1 MAHSVRRDSL
11 APMMARV
18 ARSSTARIGA
28 GRVWVLALALV
39 VLVGLGGWQ
48 TAGLLVGEEVRV
60 PAVTGLDYDQA
71 VARLRGVGLAASP
84 YAELDARARPN
95 EVLSQAPAADQPVRP
110 GRVVA
115 LGVNTVPEARVAPD
129 LVGLREADAVARAG
143 AVGVVVSSVIYVHAE
158 RPVGTVVRQDP
169 AAGAALAAGQGV
181 VVSVS
186 RGAVDVPFVLPDL
199 RGQPIEV
206 AEATLVNLGVRHV
219 DRVAAAVSF
228 DRAGA
233 VTDQRPAP
241 GSEVLVATPVTL
253 VYAVEGTRVVP
264 VPELVGLPLWRAQ
277 LALRAARLELGA
289 VRRVEDATLPEG
301 VVEAMPAG
309 YTVVG
314 SPIAVVVNGSGG
326 QLELDGY
333 DGLLWPGDLDWQGET
348 GRLPS
353 MGGPTPGSPRGTDGG
368 SGGGAAGGGE
378 PAVAGGGPVVVEPD
392 VPAPGT
398 ARTESDGS
406 RIIPFRFDPASVGI
420 ASLAREAYAL
430 RLVISDDEGERVA
443 FDRELAAGERV
454 EISVRVVGD
463 EAMLQ
468 TFINGSFFQAWRP

>member
-1 MAHSVRRDSL
+1 
-11 APMMARV
+11 MMQGA
-18 ARSSTARIGA
+18 ATSSSTRARAHERASAHTRRGA

-39 VLVGLGGWQ
+39 ALVGLGGWL

-60 PAVTGLDYDQA
+60 PTVTGLDYEQA
-71 VARLRGVGLAASP
+71 AARLRDVGLEPSP
-84 YAELDARARPN
+84 YAELDARGRAN
-95 EVLSQAPAADQPVRP
+95 EVLSQAPAAGQPVRP

-115 LGVNTVPEARVAPD
+115 VGVNTLPETRVAPD
-129 LVGLREADAVARAG
+129 LVGLREADAVARAS
-143 AVGVVVSSVIYVHAE
+143 AVGVVVGRVVYVHAE

-169 AAGAALAAGQGV
+169 AAGVALAAGQDV

-199 RGQPIEV
+199 RGEPIEV
-206 AEATLVNLGVRHV
+206 AEVTLANLGVRHV
-219 DRVAAAVSF
+219 ERVAAAVSF

-233 VTDQRPAP
+233 VTDQRPAA
-241 GSEVLVATPVTL
+241 GSEVLAATPVTL

-264 VPELVGLPLWRAQ
+264 VPDLAGLPLWRAQ

-289 VRRVEDATLPEG
+289 VRRIEDTSLPDG

-333 DGLLWPGDLDWQGET
+333 DGLLWSGELDWPSET
-348 GRLPS
+348 GRPPAA
-353 MGGPTPGSPRGTDGG
+353 GAP
-368 SGGGAAGGGE
+368 SGGAVSGSESGSASGFASGVPLPDGSVPE
-378 PAVAGGGPVVVEPD
+378 PAEPD

-398 ARTESDGS
+398 ARTELDGS

-420 ASLAREAYAL
+420 ASLAREAYSL

>member
-1 MAHSVRRDSL
+1 MMIRVSSCSPTRQGVHARRL
-11 APMMARV
+11 GRV
-18 ARSSTARIGA
+18 KRGA
-28 GRVWVLALALV
+28 ARVWVLALVLV
-39 VLVGLGGWQ
+39 ALVGLGGWL

-60 PAVTGLDYDQA
+60 PAVGGLDYEQA
-71 VARLRGVGLAASP
+71 VERLRDVGLAPSP
-84 YAELDARARPN
+84 YAELDTRARAN
-95 EVLSQAPAADQPVRP
+95 EVLSQSPAAGQAVRP

-115 LGVNTVPEARVAPD
+115 LGVNTVPEVRIAPD
-129 LVGLREADAVARAG
+129 LVGMRESDAVARAAAVG
-143 AVGVVVSSVIYVHAE
+143 AVVGRVVYVHAE
-158 RPVGTVVRQDP
+158 RPVGTVVRQEP
-169 AAGAALAAGQGV
+169 AAGVALAEGQDIA
-181 VVSVS
+181 VSVS

-206 AEATLVNLGVRHV
+206 AEVTLANLGVRHV
-219 DRVAAAVSF
+219 ERVAAAVSF

-233 VTDQRPAP
+233 VTDQRPAA
-241 GSEVLVATPVTL
+241 GSEVLAATPVTL

-264 VPELVGLPLWRAQ
+264 VPDLAGLPLWRAQ

-289 VRRVEDATLPEG
+289 VRRIEDATLPDG
-301 VVEAMPAG
+301 VVEATPGG

-333 DGLLWPGDLDWQGET
+333 DGLLWPGELDWPSQP
-348 GRLPS
+348 GRLP
-353 MGGPTPGSPRGTDGG
+353 
-368 SGGGAAGGGE
+368 
-378 PAVAGGGPVVVEPD
+378 AGGGPTAGSAGGTTSGSAGGGMPLPGASTPAVAEPD

-420 ASLAREAYAL
+420 ASLAREAYGL

-443 FDRELAAGERV
+443 FDRQLAAGERV

>member
-1 MAHSVRRDSL
+1 
-11 APMMARV
+11 
-18 ARSSTARIGA
+18 
-28 GRVWVLALALV
+28 
-39 VLVGLGGWQ
+39 
-48 TAGLLVGEEVRV
+48 
-60 PAVTGLDYDQA
+60 
-71 VARLRGVGLAASP
+71 
-84 YAELDARARPN
+84 
-95 EVLSQAPAADQPVRP
+95 
-110 GRVVA
+110 
-115 LGVNTVPEARVAPD
+115 
-129 LVGLREADAVARAG
+129 
-143 AVGVVVSSVIYVHAE
+143 
-158 RPVGTVVRQDP
+158 
-169 AAGAALAAGQGV
+169 
-181 VVSVS
+181 
-186 RGAVDVPFVLPDL
+186 
-199 RGQPIEV
+199 
-206 AEATLVNLGVRHV
+206 
-219 DRVAAAVSF
+219 
-228 DRAGA
+228 
-233 VTDQRPAP
+233 
-241 GSEVLVATPVTL
+241 

-264 VPELVGLPLWRAQ
+264 VPDLVGLPLWRAQ

-348 GRLPS
+348 GRLPTV
-353 MGGPTPGSPRGTDGG
+353 GGPTPGSPRGSDPG
-368 SGGGAAGGGE
+368 SGGGPAGGGG
-378 PAVAGGGPVVVEPD
+378 PASADDGPVVVEPD

-430 RLVISDDEGERVA
+430 RLVIADDEGERVA

-454 EISVRVVGD
+454 EIPVRVVGD

>member
-1 MAHSVRRDSL
+1 MAD
-11 APMMARV
+11 RV
-18 ARSSTARIGA
+18 VRSSSTRVGARAPAGRQHGA
-28 GRVWVLALALV
+28 GRVWVLALALAA
-39 VLVGLGGWQ
+39 LVGLGGWQ

-60 PAVTGLDYDQA
+60 PAVAGLDYEEA
-71 VARLRGVGLAASP
+71 VTRLRDAGLAPTP

-95 EVLSQAPAADQPVRP
+95 EVLSQSPAAGQPVRP

-115 LGVNTVPEARVAPD
+115 LGVNTLPELRITPD
-129 LVGLREADAVARAG
+129 LVGLREADAIARA
-143 AVGVVVSSVIYVHAE
+143 AAIGVVVGRVVYVYGE
-158 RPVGTVVRQDP
+158 RPAGTVVRQEP
-169 AAGAALAAGQGV
+169 AAGVALATGQDV
-181 VVSVS
+181 VLSVS
-186 RGAVDVPFVLPDL
+186 RGDVDAPFVLPDL

-206 AEATLVNLGVRHV
+206 AEATLANLGVRHV
-219 DRVAAAVSF
+219 ERVAAAVSF

-233 VTDQRPAP
+233 VTDQRPAA
-241 GSEVLVATPVTL
+241 GSEVLAATPVTL
-253 VYAVEGTRVVP
+253 VFAVEGTRVVP

-289 VRRVEDATLPEG
+289 VRRIEDATLPEG
-301 VVEAMPAG
+301 VVEALPGG

-326 QLELDGY
+326 QLELGGY
-333 DGLLWPGDLDWQGET
+333 DDLLWPGDLDWSSET
-348 GRLPS
+348 RRLPDADAPAGATEGGFAGGS
-353 MGGPTPGSPRGTDGG
+353 ADGGAPLSGGPPP
-368 SGGGAAGGGE
+368 E
-378 PAVAGGGPVVVEPD
+378 VATPD
-392 VPAPGT
+392 VPPPGT

-406 RIIPFRFDPASVGI
+406 RSIPFRFDPASVGI

-430 RLVISDDEGERVA
+430 RLVIVDDEGERVA
-443 FDRELAAGERV
+443 FDRQLAAGERV

>member
-1 MAHSVRRDSL
+1 MAHSARRDSL
-11 APMMARV
+11 ATMMGGV
-18 ARSSTARIGA
+18 GRSSRARIGA
-28 GRVWVLALALV
+28 GRVWALALALV

-71 VARLRGVGLAASP
+71 VARLRDVGLAASP
-84 YAELDARARPN
+84 YAELDARARAN

-115 LGVNTVPEARVAPD
+115 LGVNTVPEVRVAPD
-129 LVGLREADAVARAG
+129 LVGLRETDAVARAA
-143 AVGVVVSSVIYVHAE
+143 AVGVVVGSVVYVHAE
-158 RPVGTVVRQDP
+158 RPVGTVVRQEP
-169 AAGAALAAGQGV
+169 AAGVALAPGQGV

-186 RGAVDVPFVLPDL
+186 RGVVDVPFVLPDL
-199 RGQPIEV
+199 RGQSIEV

-241 GSEVLVATPVTL
+241 GSEVLIATPVTL

-264 VPELVGLPLWRAQ
+264 VPDLVGLPLWRAQ

-289 VRRVEDATLPEG
+289 VRRIEDATLPEG
-301 VVEAMPAG
+301 VVEAMPGG

-333 DGLLWPGDLDWQGET
+333 DGLLWPGDLDWPSEA
-348 GRLPS
+348 GRLATE
-353 MGGPTPGSPRGTDGG
+353 GGPATGSPSG
-368 SGGGAAGGGE
+368 SASGFAGGDAPS
-378 PAVAGGGPVVVEPD
+378 PAVDVPVVVEPD

-430 RLVISDDEGERVA
+430 RLVIADDEGERVV